1 MPGTAQCPLSSQVI
15 PPWAGRSQIF
25 QGQHYL
31 IKIQKVLEREMEP
44 QRVPEQRLITPALET
59 ALMCCETLPAALQRQ
74 NAAKLESGQD
84 TAHALLRTQLS

>member
-1 MPGTAQCPLSSQVI
+1 
-15 PPWAGRSQIF
+15 
-25 QGQHYL
+25 
-31 IKIQKVLEREMEP
+31 MEP